1 MHEFTAEVE
10 ALAHE
15 ILNYSLDRLRT
26 DPPLDHPRSEAE
38 LHSLV
43 GQTITENGLGGHDAL
58 DLFKSI

>member
-1 MHEFTAEVE
+1 MRERMANMHEFTAEVE

-15 ILNYSLDRLRT
+15 ILNYSLDRLRI

-43 GQTITENGLGGHDAL
+43 VKQLL
-58 DLFKSI
+58 RMV